1 MPKMLLEKR
10 GEITPERMKRQSQSK
25 NNVVDVTGDG
35 TKVWCCKMS
44 IRLSHIIII
53 SFNYSRSLMC
63 FSLSFFL
70 IHLFFI
76 IILCVLSC
84 FSHAQLC
91 ESMNCSPPGSSV
103 HGIFQARVLEW
114 VAMPFSRGSSWLRD
128 WMGDSC
134 IAGRFFMIWATRKAP
149 SYHPK

>member
-1 MPKMLLEKR
+1 
-10 GEITPERMKRQSQSK
+10 MKRQSQSK

-103 HGIFQARVLEW
+103 HGIFQERVLEW
-114 VAMPFSRGSSWLRD
+114 VAMPFSRGSPWPRIKSRSPASQA
-128 WMGDSC
+128 DSLWSEPPGKPLL
-134 IAGRFFMIWATRKAP
+134 IILS
-149 SYHPK
+149 SYYTHFIVEELQGHLS